1 MLYLTG
7 NSENIIYTNVSANKE
22 LSNPT
27 YLMSLTHQQ
36 TGKKWTFIPQD
47 ISAQSGTPYNNRY
60 DLFKFNIS
68 ATTENLTGGTLAWY
82 YKPPLWYTEDDDQ
95 RYTYTDQTSFGQQP
109 IVENNFGVNI
119 LWRVFSD
126 PNEEITGGTMTLDG
140 ITLPV
145 VIQKLTLP
153 QFDTKTWFVRGT
165 VSTGDGSYSAKG
177 LLEVNYETNSGNSHY
192 HSYYVTSHETLWEK
206 KPWQYYGYDT
216 TTAFFA
222 ARIPAPITYLDTP
235 VVNIDEI
242 GEFRYSIYEQANPIN
257 LNTATAYNQLE
268 VGLAYITE
276 GFTDIFYD
284 NTETSYVYNPDD

>member
-7 NSENIIYTNVSANKE
+7 NSDNVIYTDVSSIKE
-22 LSNPT
+22 LSSPT
-27 YLMSLTHQQ
+27 YLMSLTHSQ
-36 TGKKWTFIPQD
+36 TGRKWTFIPQD

-68 ATTENLTGGTLAWY
+68 ATTENLTGGTLAFYW
-82 YKPPLWYTEDDDQ
+82 KPPMWYTEDDDQ
-95 RYTYTDQTSFGQQP
+95 RYTYTDQTSFGQQV
-109 IVENNFGVNI
+109 IAEGVFGVNV

-140 ITLPV
+140 ISLPV

-153 QFDTKTWFVRGT
+153 QFDTRTWLIRG
-165 VSTGDGSYSAKG
+165 VISSGDGSYSAKG
-177 LLEVNYETNSGNSHY
+177 LMEVNYQTNSGNT
-192 HSYYVTSHETLWEK
+192 HSERYYVTSHETLWEK
-206 KPWQYYGYDT
+206 KPWQYYGYNT
-216 TTAFFA
+216 MLEALRA
-222 ARIPAPITYLDTP
+222 QLPITYLDTP

-242 GEFRYSIYEQANPIN
+242 GEFRYSIYEQINPIN
-257 LNTATAYNQLE
+257 LNPSLAYNQLE

-284 NTETSYVYNPDD
+284 SPDTSDVYNP